1 MVETSVVPSRRLVN
15 ARMSALRYYPA
26 LVGGATLLA
35 VGTAYLLRR
44 GRKTPEQLERERR
57 LRISTHGRITDGTVI
72 DAQEITQEEL
82 GAIQLLIYK
91 YDVAGVS
98 YEASQDI
105 THLRQYVDIHTC
117 KVGLPSSVKYNPQN
131 PGDSIVISEDW
142 TGLRTDPMLSGISRR
157 QLEAEGKR

>member
-1 MVETSVVPSRRLVN
+1 
-15 ARMSALRYYPA
+15 MSALRYYPA

-142 TGLRTDPMLSGISRR
+142 TGLRTDPLLSGISRR
-157 QLEAEGKR
+157 QLEAERQR